1 MPLQAQHE
9 NIVTV
14 REIVVGSNMDSI
26 FMVMDYVEHDLKSLM
41 EVLKSKKQSFL
52 PGMLKERKKNQNRKR
67 DAHKGKL
74 HVSF

>member
-1 MPLQAQHE
+1 MVLLQAQHE

-52 PGMLKERKKNQNRKR
+52 PGWQ
-67 DAHKGKL
+67 
-74 HVSF
+74 FFFI

>member
-1 MPLQAQHE
+1 MFQAQHE

-52 PGMLKERKKNQNRKR
+52 PGRLLEIV
-67 DAHKGKL
+67 KGE
-74 HVSF
+74 

>member
-1 MPLQAQHE
+1 MFQAQHE

-52 PGMLKERKKNQNRKR
+52 PGKLLEIVKEE
-67 DAHKGKL
+67 
-74 HVSF
+74 

>member
-1 MPLQAQHE
+1 MLLQAQHE

-52 PGMLKERKKNQNRKR
+52 PGML
-67 DAHKGKL
+67 
-74 HVSF
+74 HVSLKNWGGPVIKCIVHFRRG

>member
-1 MPLQAQHE
+1 VLLQAQHE

-52 PGMLKERKKNQNRKR
+52 PGML
-67 DAHKGKL
+67 
-74 HVSF
+74 HVSLKNWGDPW

>member
-1 MPLQAQHE
+1 MFQAQHE

-52 PGMLKERKKNQNRKR
+52 PGKLLEIV
-67 DAHKGKL
+67 KGE
-74 HVSF
+74 

>member
-1 MPLQAQHE
+1 MNFYIKAQHE

-52 PGMLKERKKNQNRKR
+52 PG
-67 DAHKGKL
+67 KL
-74 HVSF
+74 FH

>member
-1 MPLQAQHE
+1 MFQAQHE

-52 PGMLKERKKNQNRKR
+52 PGRLLEIVKEE
-67 DAHKGKL
+67 
-74 HVSF
+74 

>member
-1 MPLQAQHE
+1 MFQAQHE

-52 PGMLKERKKNQNRKR
+52 PGKLLQIV
-67 DAHKGKL
+67 KGE
-74 HVSF
+74 